1 VIIPSFNGYTSV
13 KCKATLD
20 RAFIFAAPILRDN
33 TPTVE
38 ILEDLSQ
45 LTVLRG
51 ELRLD
56 CLKEHLMLKIMSC
69 STELL
74 RQGCEPNWDQINSN
88 WTYVGLLM
96 QSAFSIPCNSTLRL
110 ASVNKHT
117 LIQGWPCF
125 DLQLLVETTWHLRDT
140 NSCLYIAFNTVF
152 YVLGGTCYN
161 CLDGKTQPKRGT
173 FFRFQ
178 VLIERER
185 HIKGKGF
192 HKLKHI
198 KGVGKLVI

>member
-13 KCKATLD
+13 KSKATLD

-74 RQGCEPNWDQINSN
+74 RQGCEPN
-88 WTYVGLLM
+88 
-96 QSAFSIPCNSTLRL
+96 
-110 ASVNKHT
+110 
-117 LIQGWPCF
+117 
-125 DLQLLVETTWHLRDT
+125 
-140 NSCLYIAFNTVF
+140 
-152 YVLGGTCYN
+152 
-161 CLDGKTQPKRGT
+161 
-173 FFRFQ
+173 
-178 VLIERER
+178 
-185 HIKGKGF
+185 
-192 HKLKHI
+192 
-198 KGVGKLVI
+198 